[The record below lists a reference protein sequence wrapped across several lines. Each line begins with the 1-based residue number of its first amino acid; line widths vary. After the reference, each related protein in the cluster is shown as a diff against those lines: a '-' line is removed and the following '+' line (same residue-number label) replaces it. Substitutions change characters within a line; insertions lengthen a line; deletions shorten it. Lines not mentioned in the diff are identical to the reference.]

1 MCLLGAIYSSF
12 CSLFTCSSNCSL
24 WQCTCILFSN
34 KSCVSSASTENK
46 SSVFLQATNSQNTAA
61 GGRQTTRWFIGV
73 TASWFKSPSPFAG
86 CAISRSAPSP
96 CKHRCPAA
104 IAVVPSWHL
113 SLERRW
119 LKLDLCFSDLICGCL
134 SLGALK
140 YLCASLQRRRT
151 VRMWCYFLL
160 VDIRFLG
167 LLVPITFEII
177 WIRKEVLSWSR
188 HLCSGHLE
196 VIKNRHKFNLYQL
209 ILHSVN

>member
-1 MCLLGAIYSSF
+1 MNTCLFGAIYSSF
-12 CSLFTCSSNCSL
+12 CRVFTCSSNCNL

-61 GGRQTTRWFIGV
+61 GGRQITRWFIGV

-96 CKHRCPAA
+96 CKHHCPAA

-113 SLERRW
+113 SPKEG
-119 LKLDLCFSDLICGCL
+119 DL
-134 SLGALK
+134 SLISAFPTWYVAAWACGL
-140 YLCASLQRRRT
+140 LSTSVQRRRT
-151 VRMWCYFLL
+151 VRMWCYILL